1 MGQAARPA
9 HRCQGVQVNDAAVR
23 LGLPF
28 PSLAWT
34 ITGASGS
41 GKSGRMLR
49 ADLASVIQGP
59 RVGVWGSSFP
69 TPGAV
74 RAIIDY
80 ALNFEWDPAAT
91 GGHYELQAAA
101 GTEIPGFHDTV
112 PRH

>member
-1 MGQAARPA
+1 M
-9 HRCQGVQVNDAAVR
+9 NDAAVR

-49 ADLASVIQGP
+49 ADLACVIQGP
-59 RVGVWGSSFP
+59 RGGVWGSSFP

-101 GTEIPGFHDTV
+101 GTEIPVFDDTV